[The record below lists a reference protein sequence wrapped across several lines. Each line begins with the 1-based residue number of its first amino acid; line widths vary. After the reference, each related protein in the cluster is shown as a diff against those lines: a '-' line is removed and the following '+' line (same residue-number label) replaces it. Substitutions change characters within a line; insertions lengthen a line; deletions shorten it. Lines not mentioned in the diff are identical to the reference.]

1 MDPTHASES
10 PDPFISAVLSRGL
23 RVLER
28 LGETPAGRVY
38 RAQYFSAEPSV
49 VIVALNPSSEPRQRF
64 STPRP
69 PPEVLQQLQHA
80 SRIRHPNVA
89 GVREIGETSEGVVYA
104 VLDAVPGEPLHDVVT
119 TRRTLPLQEAVD
131 LTLQAAAG
139 LRAAHAAGV
148 VHGNL
153 SPETVLVSDG
163 PDGQPLVKLVG
174 FASVTAG
181 LATPAGL
188 ASMLE
193 PGAFASPEQAAG
205 GAPDRR
211 GDVYSLAAILL
222 YMLTGEPPTK
232 GSIPRSVPKRIR
244 SVLSDALAASL
255 TERFQTVHEFEEALQ
270 EAMTQ
275 LPPASSGT
283 RRRAAAVGAGLVA
296 LGLLAGAG
304 WVLIPAMRD
313 HFGAPTTGR
322 HQSRGVPADSALETA
337 NAPGRRFRGSDTG
350 AAPGEDA
357 SPVRSQPPAGP
368 AAPRRNAPD
377 ERKAAAPPDVAL
389 SPFRR
394 SHPWAALPDGRVY
407 FKSSC
412 SLALGAP
419 ELIYFDSEEKAQ
431 ATGREK
437 STVPGCF

>member
-1 MDPTHASES
+1 
-10 PDPFISAVLSRGL
+10 
-23 RVLER
+23 
-28 LGETPAGRVY
+28 
-38 RAQYFSAEPSV
+38 
-49 VIVALNPSSEPRQRF
+49 
-64 STPRP
+64 
-69 PPEVLQQLQHA
+69 
-80 SRIRHPNVA
+80 
-89 GVREIGETSEGVVYA
+89 
-104 VLDAVPGEPLHDVVT
+104 
-119 TRRTLPLQEAVD
+119 
-131 LTLQAAAG
+131 
-139 LRAAHAAGV
+139 V

-205 GAPDRR
+205 AAPDRR
-211 GDVYSLAAILL
+211 GDVFSLAAILL
-222 YMLTGEPPTK
+222 YMLTGEPPTKGSIPRSVPKRIRSVLSDMLTGEPPTK

-283 RRRAAAVGAGLVA
+283 RRRAAVVGAGLVA
-296 LGLLAGAG
+296 LGLLAGAA
-304 WVLIPAMRD
+304 WLLIPAMRD
-313 HFGAPTTGR
+313 HSGAPTAGR

-337 NAPGRRFRGSDTG
+337 DAPRRRSHGSDTG

-357 SPVRSQPPAGP
+357 SPVRSQSPAGP
-368 AAPRRNAPD
+368 SAQRRNGPD

-394 SHPWAALPDGRVY
+394 SHPWASLPDGRVY

-412 SLALGAP
+412 SLALEAP